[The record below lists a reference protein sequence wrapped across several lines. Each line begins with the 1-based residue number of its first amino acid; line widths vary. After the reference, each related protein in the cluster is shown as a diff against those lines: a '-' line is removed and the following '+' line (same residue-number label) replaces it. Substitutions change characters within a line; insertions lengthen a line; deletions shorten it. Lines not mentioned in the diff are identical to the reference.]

1 MTPSAGPSR
10 RRAFLFAGGG
20 TGGHIYPALAI
31 IEQLRRLDPTSPTSP
46 TIALLC
52 SDRAIDAT
60 VLGPTDVDHA
70 PLPAKPFSVRPRGL
84 VRFLTGWG
92 PSLRQT
98 REKLRQ
104 LKRDHDAVVLVA
116 MGGFVAAPAARAA
129 RCEKVPV
136 LLVNL
141 DAVPGK
147 ANELIAKAATQ
158 VVTSAQINGHEGWE
172 RVRPIV
178 RAQTLDRRDPGPAR
192 AQFGLDPDTQT
203 LLVTGGSQGA
213 GSINDFLAVFAQ
225 NSPGALDN
233 WQVIHQVGVQIS
245 DARMAEIARIYADSG
260 VSAWV
265 DRYIADMGAAYAAA
279 DLGLGRCG
287 AGSVAEAWAAGLPSV
302 FMPYPYHRDQHQL
315 HNAQVLVDAG
325 AAVIFA
331 DRIDADKNH
340 VAHHGAL
347 GDLLA
352 DPHRREKMRQAQE
365 KLGPPDGAPRVAQ
378 LLISLA

>member
-1 MTPSAGPSR
+1 MTTPPAPSR

-31 IEQLRRLDPTSPTSP
+31 IEQLRFLDPSS

-52 SDRAIDAT
+52 SDRAIDAK
-60 VLGPTDVDHA
+60 VLSPTGVEHA
-70 PLPAKPFSVRPRGL
+70 SLPAKPFSVRPKGFA
-84 VRFLTGWG
+84 RFIANWG

-98 REKLRQ
+98 RQKLSQ

-129 RCEKVPV
+129 RCEQVPV

-147 ANELIAKAATQ
+147 ANELIAKNAAR
-158 VVTSAQINGHEGWE
+158 VVTSAQVQGHEGWE

-178 RAQTLDRRDPGPAR
+178 RAQTLERRDPAASR
-192 AQFGLDPDTQT
+192 QAFGLDPDTPT

-213 GSINDFLAVFAQ
+213 GSINDFIAAFAK
-225 NSPGALDN
+225 NNPGALDN

-245 DARMAEIARIYADSG
+245 DTRMSEIAQIYADSG
-260 VSAWV
+260 ASAWV
-265 DRYIADMGAAYAAA
+265 DRYITDMGAAYGAA

-287 AGSVAEAWAAGLPSV
+287 AGSVAEAWGASLPSV
-302 FMPYPYHRDQHQL
+302 FMPYPHHKDQHQL
-315 HNAQVLVDAG
+315 RNAQVLVDAG

-331 DRIDADKNH
+331 DHVDAQKNH
-340 VAHHGAL
+340 AAHHETLRALL
-347 GDLLA
+347 GD
-352 DPHRREKMRQAQE
+352 PRRREKMRQAQE
-365 KLGPPDGAPRVAQ
+365 KLGPPDGAARVGE